1 MVSRLFF
8 FFRKKRFC
16 FENGEKITTFDRML
30 AQKGCFWKEKIVI

>member
-16 FENGEKITTFDRML
+16 FENGEKITTFDRIIVL
-30 AQKGCFWKEKIVI
+30 NGYWKVVKVVI